1 MTAAANVSAQNVSQG
16 LTAFNRP
23 ILSQYLDEDYSIFN
37 NPQYN
42 NGIGTLPVGVAP
54 INPGV
59 TLGGGVGYP
68 GVGMGMGMGMFG
80 GYNNSSYVDAYVDN
94 AKKYSNGMY
103 DLAGHE
109 SDNKTSLTFKDRGN
123 AYTLNTTSEILNN
136 TLKNMKY
143 HVGENDLQTAT
154 EEFDQIC
161 SAIGKESGVELKTQ
175 QERVDAEQS
184 IRSAVAKYYDQVNG
198 ASLRDDVMHKGHGF
212 FMNGVMSG
220 LRGGDYGK
228 NSAEETF
235 SYMTGTGIQS
245 YASKNT
251 TKKIGKAVGYAAPAA
266 AGATAGFLIGGVPG
280 AIIGGLAGIAYTLI
294 SSSVGKEAND
304 HVTTY

>member
-1 MTAAANVSAQNVSQG
+1 MTDAAAITAQNVSQG
-16 LTAFNRP
+16 ATAFNRP
-23 ILSQYLDEDYSIFN
+23 ILSQYLDEDYSIFG
-37 NPQYN
+37 NPRFN
-42 NGIGTLPVGVAP
+42 SGIGTSPVGGYPA
-54 INPGV
+54 NPGM
-59 TLGGGVGYP
+59 TLGGGVGY
-68 GVGMGMGMGMFG
+68 GTGMGMGMGMFG
-80 GYNNSSYVDAYVDN
+80 GYTDGSYVDSYVDN
-94 AKKYSNGMY
+94 AKRYSNGMY

-123 AYTLNTTSEILNN
+123 AYTLNTTSEILTN

-143 HVGENDLQTAT
+143 HISENDLQTAT

-161 SAIGKESGVELKTQ
+161 SAIGKESGLELKTQ

-198 ASLRDDVMHKGHGF
+198 GSLRDDIMHKGHGF
-212 FMNGVMSG
+212 FMNGVMAG

-251 TKKIGKAVGYAAPAA
+251 TKKIGKAVGYATPALAGAA
-266 AGATAGFLIGGVPG
+266 AGFAIGGPVG
-280 AIIGGLAGIAYTLI
+280 AVVGGVAGLAYTLI
-294 SSSVGKEAND
+294 SSAIGKEEND